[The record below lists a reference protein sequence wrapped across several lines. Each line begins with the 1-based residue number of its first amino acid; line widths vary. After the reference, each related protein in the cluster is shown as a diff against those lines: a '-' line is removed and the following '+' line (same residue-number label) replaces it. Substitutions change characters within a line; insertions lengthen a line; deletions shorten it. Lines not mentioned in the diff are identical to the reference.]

1 MKFDNHRSVEK
12 LASLDSKATIIF
24 CVETD
29 EKKMDLKF
37 WTDYSILDRH
47 NVMPVS

>member
-12 LASLDSKATIIF
+12 LASLDSKAAIIF

-29 EKKMDLKF
+29 EEIKMDLKF
-37 WTDYSILDRH
+37 RTDNYSIFCKICF
-47 NVMPVS
+47 V